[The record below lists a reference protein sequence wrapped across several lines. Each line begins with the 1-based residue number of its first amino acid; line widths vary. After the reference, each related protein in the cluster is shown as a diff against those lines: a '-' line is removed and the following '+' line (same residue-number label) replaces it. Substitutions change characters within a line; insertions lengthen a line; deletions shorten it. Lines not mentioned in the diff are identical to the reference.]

1 VNVPNPTRQRHRRRR
16 NIRTALLYALAV
28 VYEFRWTLVSLC
40 VAAALGTAVFASGPV
55 DSGQQPSF
63 WRALYAAWM
72 ALLAQP
78 LFTPGP
84 WYVGII
90 NAIYPL
96 FGVVL
101 IGEGVIRFGWLMISR
116 RRGEKEWM
124 NVMASTYRDHVI
136 IAGLGHLGY
145 RIYEQLRDANVDVVI
160 VDTDDDNP
168 FVLQAK
174 SDGAAVLIRN
184 MQEDQSL
191 IDAGVN
197 HARAIIIAT
206 NKDMAN
212 LECALDARRMNP
224 NIRVV
229 MRLFDQ
235 RIAEKI
241 RGALTIDVAFSS
253 SSLAAPMVAAM
264 ALETKVLS
272 SIVIS
277 GVPHVVSELKI
288 SDDSALA
295 GKRIDE
301 IEQGYS
307 LRVLA
312 RTSATNAAVQSPP
325 APATSIEPGDTL
337 VVHTATKQLASLGTL
352 VSGGLGA

>member
-1 VNVPNPTRQRHRRRR
+1 M
-16 NIRTALLYALAV
+16 RTAVLYAMAV
-28 VYEFRWTLVSLC
+28 VYEFRWTLLSLC
-40 VAAALGTAVFASGPV
+40 IATAIGAVVFAVGPIE
-55 DSGQQPSF
+55 SGQRPGF
-63 WRALYAAWM
+63 WRALYGAWM
-72 ALLAQP
+72 ALLAQQ
-78 LFTPGP
+78 FFSPGP
-84 WYVGII
+84 WYVGLI

-145 RIYEQLRDANVDVVI
+145 RVYEQLRDANVDVVI
-160 VDTDDDNP
+160 LDSDDDNP

-174 SDGAAVLIRN
+174 ADGAAVLIRD

-191 IDAGVN
+191 IDAGVQ

-206 NKDMAN
+206 TKEMAN
-212 LECALDARRMNP
+212 LEAALDARRMNP

-241 RGALTIDVAFSS
+241 RDALTVDVAFSS

-272 SIVIS
+272 SIVIG
-277 GVPHVVSELKI
+277 GVPHVVSELKV
-288 SDDSALA
+288 SRHSALA

-307 LRVLA
+307 MRVLA
-312 RTSATNAAVQSPP
+312 RTSATDSLVQSPP
-325 APATSIEPGDTL
+325 TPATLVQPDDTL
-337 VVHTATKQLASLGTL
+337 VVHTATSQLASLGAV
-352 VSGGLGA
+352 VSASARA

>member
-1 VNVPNPTRQRHRRRR
+1 M
-16 NIRTALLYALAV
+16 AV
-28 VYEFRWTLVSLC
+28 VYEFRWTLLSLC
-40 VAAALGTAVFASGPV
+40 LAAAVGTAVFATGTV
-55 DSGQQPSF
+55 DAGQRPGF
-63 WRALYAAWM
+63 WRALYGAWM
-72 ALLAQP
+72 ALLAQQV
-78 LFTPGP
+78 FTPGP
-84 WYVGII
+84 WYVGLI

-96 FGVVL
+96 LGLVL

-174 SDGAAVLIRN
+174 ADGAAVLIRD

-191 IDAGVN
+191 IDAGVQ

-212 LECALDARRMNP
+212 LEAALDARRMNP

-241 RGALTIDVAFSS
+241 RGALTVDVAFSS
-253 SSLAAPMVAAM
+253 SSLAAPIVAAM

-272 SIVIS
+272 SIVIG

-288 SDDSALA
+288 SSTSALA
-295 GKRIDE
+295 GKRVDE

-307 LRVLA
+307 MRILA
-312 RTSATNAAVQSPP
+312 RTSRDNAPVQSPP
-325 APATSIEPGDTL
+325 TPATVVQPDDTL
-337 VVHTATKQLASLGTL
+337 VVHTATKQLASLGALASAPTR
-352 VSGGLGA
+352 V